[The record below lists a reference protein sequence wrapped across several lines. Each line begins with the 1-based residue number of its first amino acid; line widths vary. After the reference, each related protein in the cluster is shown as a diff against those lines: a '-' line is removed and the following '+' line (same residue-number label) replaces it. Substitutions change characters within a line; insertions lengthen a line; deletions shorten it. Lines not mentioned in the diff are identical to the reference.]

1 MTTTHSPFDSAQG
14 GQNNAEGRGS
24 HLRQGSE
31 GQAEVP
37 RFELHFTLTQGAFSV
52 APDLSVEAR
61 SVALFGP
68 SGSGKTSIL
77 EAIAGLRTP
86 QRGHIAVNGRVLFDR
101 AAHIDVP
108 VRDRQIGY
116 VPQDVLLFP
125 HLDVRKNVKFA
136 TPRRPH
142 ADLDALASL
151 LDLSGLMD
159 RRVASLSGGE
169 RQRVALARAL
179 HSGPDVLLLDEP
191 LAAVDLARRR
201 KILDALLAIRDDL
214 RVPIVY
220 VTHSPDEARAVA
232 DFALVLEEGNVV
244 AAGAPRDV
252 LLPSEGYRR

>member
-1 MTTTHSPFDSAQG
+1 MIVKPPQRQPDSAHF
-14 GQNNAEGRGS
+14 EF
-24 HLRQGSE
+24 
-31 GQAEVP
+31 
-37 RFELHFTLTQGAFSV
+37 RFSLTQGHFVV
-52 APDLSVEAR
+52 APDLSVDAR
-61 SVALFGP
+61 SIALFGP

-86 QRGHIAVNGRVLFDR
+86 QRGHIVVGGRVLFDR
-101 AAHIDVP
+101 AAHTDIP
-108 VRDRQIGY
+108 VRDRHIGY

-125 HLDVRKNVKFA
+125 HLDVRRNVTYA
-136 TPRRPH
+136 TPRRPD
-142 ADLDALASL
+142 ADLHALASL
-151 LDLSGLMD
+151 LDLSGLLD

-201 KILDALLAIRDDL
+201 RILDALLAIRDDL

-232 DFALVLEEGNVV
+232 DIALVLEEGKVV
-244 AAGAPRDV
+244 AAGAPNDV
-252 LLPSEGYRR
+252 LP